1 MTILTKPFSEK
12 KEDNSIAP
20 LVLNEHLPPPTAP
33 EDVESQ
39 GRIPRILI
47 FPARAHRVS
56 FGTTVC
62 LLITALIVVGLG
74 IVGGL
79 IVYDQYLSVSR
90 NLPQF
95 ADVDDNVVSPSRF
108 EGWAQIPMMKDDP
121 ELKNI
126 FKDFFQENFE
136 LDDEQKYEK
145 IDVPTFADGRNGRFI
160 HDFNSNTTG
169 IIDITGKRC
178 FVMPLNRKTVLPPK
192 SLLDLIQKMWEGYYK
207 VDTEL
212 VRESMRVQLPP
223 ISDSKTVG
231 AYIANEC
238 EGMPIYRLE
247 RYVGGVVKRSADPHS
262 EAKFAQF
269 AGKGITQFNIIN
281 LKEVE
286 EYERGLTSH

>member
-1 MTILTKPFSEK
+1 MRMGDYLDESSNMEESTINTPRF
-12 KEDNSIAP
+12 
-20 LVLNEHLPPPTAP
+20 P
-33 EDVESQ
+33 ESD
-39 GRIPRILI
+39 
-47 FPARAHRVS
+47 
-56 FGTTVC
+56 
-62 LLITALIVVGLG
+62 
-74 IVGGL
+74 
-79 IVYDQYLSVSR
+79 Y
-90 NLPQF
+90 
-95 ADVDDNVVSPSRF
+95 
-108 EGWAQIPMMKDDP
+108 WMKDDP

-126 FKDFFQENFE
+126 FKYFFQEDFE

-169 IIDITGKRC
+169 IIDITGKKC
-178 FVMPLNRKTVLPPK
+178 FVMPLNTKTVLPPK

-269 AGKGITQFNIIN
+269 AGKGITQFNIMN
-281 LKEVE
+281 LKDVE